1 MRIMDEKQKMIN
13 LLLDAID
20 TGGMNEQTID
30 KFTCYYLAVFLEA
43 AQQLENGKE
52 LYWKIKSYLENI
64 IIRKLR
70 KQDKIIVGFI
80 VNYASSWIGD
90 ELYHLLNKSEKF
102 EPYLFLLAN
111 HAPGQSKDQIIEEY
125 AKNLAYFQ
133 SRNLQ
138 VVQTLD
144 IDSGIQYTWEQI
156 GIKPQLCI
164 WLTPWIALFRESF
177 YLLNYSLDV
186 LHTYIPYGFMAANNK
201 MGTFPGDQYNQ
212 LLHNMTWKNFEE
224 SRTALEMADK
234 YAFVGKKNAVYTG
247 YPKIDAFYE
256 KEIVEE
262 DPWDDLIQKAG
273 NPNAKKI
280 IYAPHHTIASDEPVN
295 FSTFASN
302 YMYFLSLAEKF
313 QKETVWV
320 FKPHPQLV
328 YKAVKEGV
336 FADVNEWNAYVN
348 KWKNL
353 KNAEVM
359 EEGMYHNLFLKSD
372 AMILD
377 SISFLAEYLYVHKP
391 LLMLTRNGQ
400 YYNDFGKELMKV
412 HYRAAGTDEKEIE
425 AFVTDIVLNGND
437 EKKELREEFFEQN
450 LDYVKKFGQN
460 AAANIFEQ
468 ISRELDC

>member
-1 MRIMDEKQKMIN
+1 MDEKQKMIN

-234 YAFVGKKNAVYTG
+234 YAFVGKRMQF
-247 YPKIDAFYE
+247 IRD
-256 KEIVEE
+256 I
-262 DPWDDLIQKAG
+262 
-273 NPNAKKI
+273 
-280 IYAPHHTIASDEPVN
+280 
-295 FSTFASN
+295 
-302 YMYFLSLAEKF
+302 
-313 QKETVWV
+313 
-320 FKPHPQLV
+320 
-328 YKAVKEGV
+328 
-336 FADVNEWNAYVN
+336 
-348 KWKNL
+348 L
-353 KNAEVM
+353 K
-359 EEGMYHNLFLKSD
+359 
-372 AMILD
+372 
-377 SISFLAEYLYVHKP
+377 
-391 LLMLTRNGQ
+391 
-400 YYNDFGKELMKV
+400 
-412 HYRAAGTDEKEIE
+412 
-425 AFVTDIVLNGND
+425 
-437 EKKELREEFFEQN
+437 
-450 LDYVKKFGQN
+450 
-460 AAANIFEQ
+460 
-468 ISRELDC
+468 